1 MGINRKYNVFKQT
14 RAVIELLTEGLKF
27 FKINPFFFKT
37 SPMYNLIMYAHI
49 ATVVPCIFLGA
60 FALFYKKRNKL
71 HKQIGKI
78 YCVLMMLTSIFALF
92 LPAHVG
98 PRLFNHFGF
107 IHGFCFLTLYSVPT
121 AIIAI
126 KKGNVKKH
134 KQKLIGLYIGA
145 IVIAG
150 SFTFFPG
157 RFMHQLF
164 FG

>member
-1 MGINRKYNVFKQT
+1 
-14 RAVIELLTEGLKF
+14 
-27 FKINPFFFKT
+27 
-37 SPMYNLIMYAHI
+37 MYNLIMYAHI

-60 FALFYKKRNKL
+60 FALFSKKRNKL
-71 HKQIGKI
+71 
-78 YCVLMMLTSIFALF
+78 
-92 LPAHVG
+92 
-98 PRLFNHFGF
+98 
-107 IHGFCFLTLYSVPT
+107 
-121 AIIAI
+121 
-126 KKGNVKKH
+126 H